1 MKKQVLLK
9 RVVSIKLKQN
19 ETSGFLY
26 QGHVYKTNKLLITD
40 NDELFALP
48 LGKELYFSIK
58 RFDLSESDLHIV
70 NEACWREKWLNRVVE
85 EINHEL
91 KISNR

>member
-26 QGHVYKTNKLLITD
+26 QEETYQTNKLLITD
-40 NDELFALP
+40 HDEFQV
-48 LGKELYFSIK
+48 K
-58 RFDLSESDLHIV
+58 
-70 NEACWREKWLNRVVE
+70 N
-85 EINHEL
+85 
-91 KISNR
+91 

>member
-9 RVVSIKLKQN
+9 RVVTVKLKQN

-26 QGHVYKTNKLLITD
+26 QEETYQTNKLLITD
-40 NDELFALP
+40 HDELFVLS
-48 LGKELYFSIK
+48 LGKELNFSIK

-70 NEACWREKWLNRVVE
+70 NEACWREKWLEKTIEDIRN
-85 EINHEL
+85 EL
-91 KISNR
+91 KGSNR

>member
-9 RVVSIKLKQN
+9 RVVTVKLKQN

-26 QGHVYKTNKLLITD
+26 QEETYQTNKLLITD
-40 NDELFALP
+40 HDELFVLS
-48 LGKELYFSIK
+48 LGKELNFSIK

-70 NEACWREKWLNRVVE
+70 NEACWREKWLSKVIEDIRN
-85 EINHEL
+85 EL
-91 KISNR
+91 KGSNR